1 MATQILTLNVQGLRN
16 PVHLDSFKQW
26 LQCFKPELV
35 CVQETHAIS
44 IVEFSSW
51 FANTQ
56 YKCVSSPGSNRSCGV
71 GILINNSFSIDQSWH
86 DTDGRYTC
94 VELSKQN
101 FVFRL
106 HCIYG
111 PNTKNEGINFFGSL
125 FRYIDP
131 LIPNFFCG
139 DFNTVLDPVLDRAGC
154 NPSSPWAY
162 NSPTSYPFK
171 IIH

>member
-1 MATQILTLNVQGLRN
+1 MCKALETLCILIHLNNGFNVLNRNLCASKRHMLYLSLNFLHGLQTLNIN
-16 PVHLDSFKQW
+16 
-26 LQCFKPELV
+26 
-35 CVQETHAIS
+35 
-44 IVEFSSW
+44 
-51 FANTQ
+51 
-56 YKCVSSPGSNRSCGV
+56 VSSPGSNRSCGV

-111 PNTKNEGINFFGSL
+111 PNTKNEGMNFFGSL